1 MQVARVKGSVVST
14 DKAEQLNNF
23 KLLVIKPIDLR
34 TFEESGA
41 MMVAVDVVGAGEDEV
56 VLVVG
61 GSPARQTARTDMKP
75 VDQTIV
81 GIIDNVDIAGSRV
94 FTK

>member
-1 MQVARVKGSVVST
+1 MQVARVKGNVVST
-14 DKAEQLNNF
+14 EKAEQLNNF

-34 TFEESGA
+34 TFEETGP
-41 MMVAVDVVGAGEDEV
+41 MVVAVDVVGAGEGEV
-56 VLVVG
+56 VLVTG
-61 GSPARQTARTDMKP
+61 GSPARQTKRTDMKP

-81 GIIDNVDIAGSRV
+81 GVIDNIDIKGARV